1 MVHIVLK
8 EGVKLEPQKMQ
19 AITKWPIPKKIKVL
33 RRFFR
38 LTWYYWSFVKNY
50 ACISSPLT
58 YLLKKISFIWN
69 DEATLAFSLLMD
81 AMSSTPTSVAPTFG
95 KTFIVECE
103 ALGQGIYVTLTQ

>member
-1 MVHIVLK
+1 M
-8 EGVKLEPQKMQ
+8 
-19 AITKWPIPKKIKVL
+19 
-33 RRFFR
+33 
-38 LTWYYWSFVKNY
+38 
-50 ACISSPLT
+50 
-58 YLLKKISFIWN
+58 KKISFIWN